1 MNKSIINDIT
11 CSSNFSLLQYYF
23 IMSMR
28 LLSPRS
34 LILRHVGGLLHV
46 LGPTVTKLAH
56 RSPLAPT
63 PSSSSPSARPFPQT
77 PPSSISLFALAPR
90 RTERGSPPYPRPN
103 ATVVG
108 CCIYFCS
115 VSVLRLRL
123 CLLAPAPSE
132 FKRSRSSFVGLPS
145 STTR

>member
-1 MNKSIINDIT
+1 MNKSIINHIT
-11 CSSNFSLLQYYF
+11 RSSSFSLLQYYF
-23 IMSMR
+23 IISTR
-28 LLSPRS
+28 SLSPRS
-34 LILRHVGGLLHV
+34 LILGHVGGLLHV